1 MDGKPTQPAES
12 TPSSDASAQTS
23 SRTSRT
29 GAPLDLRT
37 AHLWHLQPIRDVL
50 VIGIVVLTVYA
61 GYAMQTV
68 TVPLLIAL
76 ALAYLVEPVVVRLAR
91 WRNLGRPLAVVAIL
105 GALGLALS
113 IAVAIVVPLA
123 VGQTLSF
130 AQNLRSHRYDGAITR
145 MVEVVPEQ
153 YREDA
158 RSWIDRVM
166 YPNETRA
173 ASATDEGVA
182 PADAQ
187 PPGTTGEEPEAS
199 GDVESKS
206 EVAVRETSEGGV
218 VVAAAGADAG
228 AAILEPDVRDESV
241 LRSIVPK
248 VRDSGIG
255 SPVLSLLG
263 AGSRQVYAFMLGV
276 LQLSLLAFL
285 ITFYFYYFSVHW
297 PAITGFFAG
306 LIPDERKGTVLQLA
320 SEMDRAVAGFVRGRI
335 VICILMGVMFAVG
348 WQVCGVPYGIALG
361 TLTGALSIV
370 PYLGGVGLPIA
381 VGLLAVDQFGL
392 PPDARMA
399 VWGILLWPTVVFVV
413 VQTIE
418 GYLLTPVIAGKATN
432 LDPVTIVVA
441 ILAGGSVAGVYGMLL
456 AIPIAACGKIV
467 LTRIVMPRLL
477 EFARGRVA
485 DPLPLESALGEER
498 SQS

>member
-1 MDGKPTQPAES
+1 
-12 TPSSDASAQTS
+12 
-23 SRTSRT
+23 
-29 GAPLDLRT
+29 
-37 AHLWHLQPIRDVL
+37 L

-113 IAVAIVVPLA
+113 VAVAIVVPLA

-158 RSWIDRVM
+158 RSWIDRVI
-166 YPNETRA
+166 YPNETRT
-173 ASATDEGVA
+173 ASATEEEKT

-187 PPGTTGEEPEAS
+187 PAVMAGEEPEAS
-199 GDVESKS
+199 GDGESKS

-218 VVAAAGADAG
+218 VAASAGAG
-228 AAILEPDVRDESV
+228 AATGEPDVRDEGV
-241 LRSIVPK
+241 LRSIAPT
-248 VRDSGIG
+248 VRESGIG

-285 ITFYFYYFSVHW
+285 IPFYFYYFSVHW

-361 TLTGALSIV
+361 VLTGALSIV
-370 PYLGGVGLPIA
+370 PYLGGIGLPVA

-399 VWGILLWPTVVFVV
+399 LWGILLWPTAVFVV

-456 AIPIAACGKIV
+456 AIPIAACGKIA

-485 DPLPLESALGEER
+485 DPLPLEGALGEER

>member
-23 SRTSRT
+23 SRTSRS

-37 AHLWHLQPIRDVL
+37 AHLWHLQPVRDVL

-113 IAVAIVVPLA
+113 VAVAIVVPLA

-158 RSWIDRVM
+158 RLWIDRVI
-166 YPNETRA
+166 YPNETRT
-173 ASATDEGVA
+173 ASATEEEKT

-187 PPGTTGEEPEAS
+187 SAGTAGEDPEAS
-199 GDVESKS
+199 GDGESKS

-218 VVAAAGADAG
+218 VAASAGAG
-228 AAILEPDVRDESV
+228 AATSEPDVRAEGV
-241 LRSIVPK
+241 LRSIAPT
-248 VRDSGIG
+248 VRESGIG

-285 ITFYFYYFSVHW
+285 IPFYFYYFSVHW

-361 TLTGALSIV
+361 VLTGALSIV
-370 PYLGGVGLPIA
+370 PYLGGIGLPVA

-399 VWGILLWPTVVFVV
+399 LWGILLWPTAVFVV

-456 AIPIAACGKIV
+456 AIPIAACGKIA

-485 DPLPLESALGEER
+485 DPLPLEGALGEER